1 QQQQLI
7 VSFAC
12 FSVESPPKSKRP
24 LRELSAVAAPNDAAT
39 IRKPGGSGVLDRLLR
54 KSLRKSKG
62 CRWLHRTEPQCWSL
76 SANSANARRFC
87 GTAADCGDS
96 SVAFV
101 FSCVPSDLWK
111 FALLE
116 SAANRSFAST
126 AECKIIASRSV
137 KILELAGIARA
148 VNGGNQWLAELQLRS
163 KSKKVAFASLSL
175 LLRLHC
181 PTVASELNLPRPEP
195 QHPSS
200 SVSSLSQV
208 VEPLPS
214 VQPSSPDSIANFQA
228 SPLESEFT
236 DSLLAWSQQCSQ
248 GYRFVQIS
256 NRHTS
261 FRNGLAFCAIINRF
275 APWLID
281 YNFLTNDMRENHRL
295 AFAAARQLGVD
306 RVPDPADLVLHRIPS
321 PALIGAF
328 LRQLRDRL
336 GRQAPLRGS
345 GQRVNFSDDE
355 DDWVIL
361 DAGEFDNQRD
371 NCLVVYSLEAQSHF
385 RTQSLVALQ
394 IDWSSCAVL

>member
-1 QQQQLI
+1 QQLI

-87 GTAADCGDS
+87 VTAADCGDS
-96 SVAFV
+96 SVTFV
-101 FSCVPSDLWK
+101 FSCVPSDSWK

-336 GRQAPLRGS
+336 GRQAPPRGS